1 MVLFMRIFLTGA
13 TGYVGTAVLDAI
25 VRAGHEPLALV
36 RTPETAERVATR
48 GVRPVVGELA
58 APESWVEVAAT
69 CEAIIHTAF
78 EGTRQGVSLD
88 RLTIDGLLDAAR
100 RRTEAGAATTLVYT
114 SGIWVLG
121 DTLELADETAPV
133 NPPDLVA
140 WRPSHEQLVLDA
152 ASSAVRAAVIR
163 PGIVYGGAR
172 GIVADL
178 LKEGGNGLI
187 RIIGTGTNHWP
198 CVYDRDLAD
207 LYARVV
213 ANPEAQGIYHAT
225 DEADERVED
234 IVEAIAEHSKTRADV
249 RRVPI
254 AEARTKLGPIADA
267 LVLDQRVRSPRA
279 RTLGWEPTLHS
290 IAGNVARL
298 LEEFRDAR
306 AAA

>member
-1 MVLFMRIFLTGA
+1 MRIFLTGA
-13 TGYVGTAVLDAI
+13 TGYIGTAVLDAF
-25 VRAGHEPLALV
+25 VRAGHEPAALV
-36 RTPETAERVATR
+36 RTPEKAERVATR
-48 GVRPVVGELA
+48 GVRAIVGELGT
-58 APESWVEVAAT
+58 PESWVEAAAG
-69 CEAIIHTAF
+69 CDAIVHTAF
-78 EGTRQGVSLD
+78 EASRQGVAID
-88 RLTIDGLLDAAR
+88 RMAIDGLLEAAR
-100 RRTEAGAATTLVYT
+100 RRTAAGDATTVVYT
-114 SGIWVLG
+114 SGVWVLG
-121 DTLELADETAPV
+121 DTPQPADESAAL

-140 WRPSHEQLVLDA
+140 WRPAHEQLVLDA
-152 ASSAVRAAVIR
+152 AASGVRSVVVR

-187 RIIGTGTNHWP
+187 RIIGPGTNHWP

-207 LYARVV
+207 LYARIV
-213 ANPEAQGIYHAT
+213 ASPEAHGIFHAN

-234 IVEAIAEHSKTRADV
+234 IVAAIAEHSKTGADV

-254 AEARTKLGPIADA
+254 TEARTKLGPIADA

-279 RTLGWEPTLHS
+279 RALGWEPTLHS

-298 LEEFRDAR
+298 LEEYRDAR